1 MIAQEHNEF
10 AVIRKRMELVFLLF
24 LLFIVVLVLRL
35 TYLQWFQARGFA
47 KLADK
52 IQARTFEIDASRGR
66 IRDRNG
72 AEFATDI
79 LAKAIAINPR
89 VVADPEVTVNRI
101 AALIKLEDKDREAML
116 ARLAKAKER
125 KSFYCQLRRGVD
137 RKLAESLA
145 TVAKKDKSL
154 SGLWLEDS
162 PMRVNPSGADGIQ
175 LVGTVNQ
182 DGKGLEAIELK
193 FDSILRGRNGQ
204 RHVRVSATGEP
215 IPESET
221 RAIEPIDGKDV
232 TLTLDRD
239 IQHFVE
245 AEVAKVAQ
253 EQSPD
258 AVTAIVMDVHNGDV
272 LGMANWPSFD
282 PKSKKIDPQGRRNR
296 AVTDLFEPGSI
307 FKVITAAAALEY
319 GVNTNTYC
327 GGSRGI
333 GKHTIRCA
341 HGARHGACD
350 LRKMLEQSC
359 NLGAGALAERVGPTR
374 LYKFLENFG
383 LQSKTGIE
391 FPGEEYGRLP
401 DPDKRKDLWPTIRTV
416 NVGFG
421 QGVQVTPI
429 QLLAAY
435 AAVANDGV
443 YNPPRLVRD
452 APGANLPQRPPHRV
466 MSAANAAALRSHM
479 EAVVVSGTGKKA
491 KIAGYSVAGKTGTA
505 QMVTNGRYAHGAY
518 VASFAGFVPASKP
531 KLAILVSA
539 WHPRKGQYG
548 GTVSAPVFREIA
560 RQSVAYLK
568 IQPDTPNNLVDGNDE
583 IYREYTQADKRD
595 RAAEKKSVAND

>member
-1 MIAQEHNEF
+1 
-10 AVIRKRMELVFLLF
+10 MELVFLLF
-24 LLFIVVLVLRL
+24 LLFIVVLALRL

-47 KLADK
+47 QLADK
-52 IQARTFEIDASRGR
+52 MQSRTFAVDASRGR

-89 VVADPEVTVNRI
+89 VVADPETTVDRI
-101 AALIKLEDKDREAML
+101 SELIHLDEKDREAML
-116 ARLAKAKER
+116 ARLSKAKEG
-125 KSFYCQLRRGVD
+125 KSAYSQLRRGVD
-137 RKLAESLA
+137 RKLAEALEA
-145 TVAKKDKSL
+145 TSKKDKSL
-154 SGLWLEDS
+154 RGLWLEDS
-162 PMRVNPSGADGIQ
+162 PIRVNPSGADGSQII
-175 LVGTVNQ
+175 GTVNQ

-193 FDSILRGRNGQ
+193 FDSILKGSNGE
-204 RHVRVSATGEP
+204 RRVRVDAVGKP

-221 RAIEPIDGKDV
+221 RVVQPVNGKDV

-258 AVTAIVMDVHNGDV
+258 AATAIVMDVQTGDV

-282 PKSKKIDPQGRRNR
+282 PKAKKIDPQGRRNR

-319 GVNTNTYC
+319 GVPTNTYC
-327 GGSRGI
+327 SGSRTI
-333 GKHTIRCA
+333 GKHTIKCA
-341 HGARHGACD
+341 HGAHHGACD
-350 LRKMLEQSC
+350 LRRMLEQSC
-359 NLGAGALAERVGPTR
+359 NLGAGAIAERIGPTR
-374 LYKFLENFG
+374 FYKFLEDIG
-383 LQSKTGIE
+383 IQSKTGIE

-401 DPDKRKDLWPTIRTV
+401 DPAKRKDLWPTIRTV

-421 QGVQVTPI
+421 QGVVVTPI

-435 AAVANDGV
+435 AAVANDGI

-452 APGANLPQRPPHRV
+452 APGAKLPERLPHRIMTV
-466 MSAANAAALRSHM
+466 SNSAALRSHM

-505 QMVTNGRYAHGAY
+505 QLVTNGRYAHGQY
-518 VASFAGFVPASKP
+518 VASFCGFVPATKP
-531 KLAILVSA
+531 KLAILVSV
-539 WHPRKGQYG
+539 WHPRKAQYG
-548 GTVSAPVFREIA
+548 GVVSAPVFREIA

-568 IQPDTPNNLVDGNDE
+568 IQPDTPGDLTDGNDQ
-583 IYREYTQADKRD
+583 ISRQYAQADR
-595 RAAEKKSVAND
+595 RARAEKKSSAND

>member
-24 LLFIVVLVLRL
+24 LLFVFVLALRL

-47 KLADK
+47 QLAER
-52 IQARTFEIDASRGR
+52 IQARTFEVDASRGR

-89 VVADPEVTVNRI
+89 VVEDPEVTVDRI
-101 AALIKLEDKDREAML
+101 AELLKLESKDRAAML
-116 ARLAKAKER
+116 AKLEKSKER
-125 KSFYCQLRRGVD
+125 RSAYCQLRRGVD
-137 RKLAESLA
+137 RKLAESMAAL
-145 TVAKKDKSL
+145 AKKDKSL
-154 SGLWLEDS
+154 KGLWLEDS

-175 LVGTVNQ
+175 LIGTVSQ
-182 DGKGLEAIELK
+182 DGRGLEAIELK

-204 RHVRVSATGEP
+204 RHVRVNGIGEP

-221 RAIEPIDGKDV
+221 RVVEPVDGKDV

-245 AEVAKVAQ
+245 AELAKVAA

-258 AVTAIVMDVHNGDV
+258 AATAIVMDVHSGDV
-272 LGMANWPSFD
+272 LGMASWPSFD
-282 PKSKKIDPQGRRNR
+282 PKAKKIDPQARRNR

-327 GGSRGI
+327 GGSRTI
-333 GKHTIRCA
+333 GRHTIKCA
-341 HGARHGACD
+341 HGERHGACD
-350 LRKMLEQSC
+350 LRKMLEKSC
-359 NLGAGALAERVGPTR
+359 NLGAGAIAERIGPTR
-374 LYKFLENFG
+374 FYKFLEDVG

-391 FPGEEYGRLP
+391 FPGEEYARLP
-401 DPDKRKDLWPTIRTV
+401 DPVKHKDRWPTIRTT

-443 YNPPRLVRD
+443 YNPPRLVKD
-452 APGANLPQRPPHRV
+452 APGMKLPERPPHRI

-505 QMVTNGRYAHGAY
+505 QLVLNGRYAHGAY

-531 KLAILVSA
+531 KLAILVSV
-539 WHPRKGQYG
+539 WHPRRGQYG

-568 IQPDTPNNLVDGNDE
+568 IQPDIPNNLVDGNDE
-583 IYREYTQADKRD
+583 INRQYLQAGRRERG
-595 RAAEKKSVAND
+595 AESQSVAND